1 MRRGTIIKRGKSYS
15 VVLDIG
21 RDMETGRRRRRWH
34 SGFRTRREAE
44 RALTEL
50 LGRLDKG
57 TYVEPSRQTLAE
69 FVEDWLPAIR
79 GTIRTSTWE
88 SYAANL
94 RAHVLPVL
102 GSVQLQ
108 ALGPAQLNRLYA
120 DLRES
125 GRRDGRGGLSP
136 KTVRYCHTI
145 VRRLLRDA
153 VKWGKLTRN
162 VADSADPPKQTAR
175 RREMKTWRADELRSF
190 LESARDNRL
199 YPAWL
204 VLSTT
209 GMRRGELLGL
219 RWQDVELEAGR
230 LSIRQSLVASGKY
243 EPRFEEPKTDRG
255 RRSIPLPPE
264 ATATLRSWRA
274 QQAQERLQWGP
285 AWTGQRAPLHPRG
298 RHPPPPGPVLQ
309 ALRQARAGSRSASH
323 PAPRPPAHLRNPRP
337 LRRGTGEGRLGDP
350 GARLHRDHLGR
361 VLPRRAR
368 VAGGRNGEGC
378 RTRLRRFLAQ
388 PGGTSRSRARLVET

>member
-175 RREMKTWRADELRSF
+175 RREMKTSGLTSCGASSNPRA
-190 LESARDNRL
+190 
-199 YPAWL
+199 
-204 VLSTT
+204 TT
-209 GMRRGELLGL
+209 
-219 RWQDVELEAGR
+219 AC
-230 LSIRQSLVASGKY
+230 
-243 EPRFEEPKTDRG
+243 T
-255 RRSIPLPPE
+255 LP
-264 ATATLRSWRA
+264 
-274 QQAQERLQWGP
+274 
-285 AWTGQRAPLHPRG
+285 
-298 RHPPPPGPVLQ
+298 
-309 ALRQARAGSRSASH
+309 GSCC
-323 PAPRPPAHLRNPRP
+323 PRP
-337 LRRGTGEGRLGDP
+337 GC
-350 GARLHRDHLGR
+350 GAASFSDC
-361 VLPRRAR
+361 
-368 VAGGRNGEGC
+368 GGR
-378 RTRLRRFLAQ
+378 TW
-388 PGGTSRSRARLVET
+388 S

>member
-285 AWTGQRAPLHPRG
+285 AWTDSGLLFTREDGTPLHPDRFSKLFG
-298 RHPPPPGPVLQ
+298 RHV
-309 ALRQARAGSRSASH
+309 RAVGL
-323 PAPRPPAHLRNPRP
+323 PRI
-337 LRRGTGEGRLGDP
+337 
-350 GARLHRDHLGR
+350 RLHDLRHTFATLALCAGVPAKVVSEILGHASIAITLD
-361 VLPRRAR
+361 VYSHAVPALQEDATAR
-368 VAGGRNGEGC
+368 VAG
-378 RTRLRRFLAQ
+378 LVF
-388 PGGTSRSRARLVET
+388 GGS